1 MSDPIGAITSRLS
14 SLQGGGVGDA
24 MGKAFGQISGGV
36 EGPDGARR
44 YTIDIG
50 KGDQGG
56 ATGGPSFGDTL
67 TKAINQVSDAQDNAT
82 DLAQRFMRGEPVEL
96 HQVMAATEES
106 GIALEVMI
114 ELRNKVTDA
123 YRALIN
129 MNS

>member
-24 MGKAFGQISGGV
+24 MGKAFGEISGGV
-36 EGPDGARR
+36 TGPDGARR

-50 KGDQGG
+50 KGDQSGAAGG
-56 ATGGPSFGDTL
+56 ASFGDTL
-67 TKAINQVSDAQDNAT
+67 TKAINQVSDAQDNAA
-82 DLAQRFMRGEPVEL
+82 DLTARFMRGEPVEL

-129 MNS
+129 MTS